1 MPLAGESVVQCPR
14 VVSWTTDAQ
23 RRGRRDQDS
32 SFFEVLD
39 PVTPKRDPSPGVLP
53 SNHHASAQHGIQET
67 LDGAV
72 VETVRL
78 NQCWKATW
86 DTSSDLRKDIIASR
100 CAHVE
105 GRPPFVE
112 QTASVPI
119 SEPASA
125 RFGQVMLAF

>member
-1 MPLAGESVVQCPR
+1 MSTNERGSPECGLRIIMPR
-14 VVSWTTDAQ
+14 
-23 RRGRRDQDS
+23 
-32 SFFEVLD
+32 
-39 PVTPKRDPSPGVLP
+39 PSI
-53 SNHHASAQHGIQET
+53 ASRKT
-67 LDGAV
+67 LDSVV
-72 VETVRL
+72 VETEAQPVL
-78 NQCWKATW
+78 KATW

-119 SEPASA
+119 SEPTSA